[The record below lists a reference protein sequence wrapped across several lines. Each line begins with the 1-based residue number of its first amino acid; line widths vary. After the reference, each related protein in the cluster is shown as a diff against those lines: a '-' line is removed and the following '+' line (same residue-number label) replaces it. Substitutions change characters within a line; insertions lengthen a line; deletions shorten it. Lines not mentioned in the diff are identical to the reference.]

1 MRIGQKVSSA
11 CYDKKDR
18 EDELELDEK
27 VFVYLAHNERA
38 KLKYNWIGQSK
49 IIEGHHPI

>member
-1 MRIGQKVSSA
+1 MRTGQKVSSA

-38 KLKYNWIGQSK
+38 KLKYN
-49 IIEGHHPI
+49 